1 MNELAARVPKVAQGA
16 ALMTETKVEMR
27 IISAVSN
34 ILFNTP
40 LEEALH
46 GIMQEL
52 GPPHFDEADKDFAAK
67 IQSTL
72 SDKDI
77 ASVYYTIGMAPTD
90 RPLADFLVPMDAKRN
105 PQIGS
110 TDVGDVSWVVPTV
123 QVHAPTIAIG
133 PPFPPWQGVAEGTD
147 PPAPQAV

>member
-1 MNELAARVPKVAQGA
+1 VARVHKVAQGA
-16 ALMTETKVEMR
+16 ALMTETQVEMR

-52 GPPHFDEADKDFAAK
+52 ARRISTTPTRKFAAK

-77 ASVYYTIGMAPTD
+77 ASVFITRSAWTPP

-110 TDVGDVSWVVPTV
+110 TTSAT
-123 QVHAPTIAIG
+123 
-133 PPFPPWQGVAEGTD
+133 
-147 PPAPQAV
+147 